1 MALKTQG
8 TKIYFID
15 PTATGGPVVVPVDC
29 AISLDGISAPRDQLD
44 TTCLEDDAR
53 SFEGGLATP
62 GQVTMGLNFDP
73 KTASHEKL
81 YDLYNDNEKF
91 DIAIGFSDGTAA
103 PTLDTAGEF
112 DIPTSRSFIVL
123 KDVYIADMPISIP
136 LNAVVTSNVSFQQ
149 SGKALLFPKA

>member
-1 MALKTQG
+1 MAVKSQG

-15 PTATGGPVVVPVDC
+15 PTASGGAQVIAVDC
-29 AISLDGISAPRDQLD
+29 AISLDGISAPRDQID
-44 TTCLEDDAR
+44 VTCLEDDAR

-73 KTASHEKL
+73 KTESHHRL

-91 DIAIGFSDGTAA
+91 DIAIGLSDGTDA

-112 DIPTSRSFIVL
+112 DIPTTRSFFVL
-123 KDVYIADMPISIP
+123 NDVYVADMPISIP

-149 SGKALLFPKA
+149 SGKALLFPKQ